1 MIQKIATPILIVG
14 ALALVAVFGA
24 LTYQNVAAQEETPAP
39 TTPSREMP
47 GKGMRGGHFG
57 QTDEDLAAALGI
69 TVDELGAAEEKAAA
83 EALKQ
88 AVEAGLLTQEQ
99 ADQMAERGLSGRHIQ
114 GLGRLDESAI
124 DYKALLADALGISV
138 EKLEA
143 AQEAAQ
149 TAALERSVEE
159 GALTQE
165 QADLMKARE
174 ALFGSEKFQASMQS
188 AFETAVAQAVEDG
201 LITQAQADQIL
212 AESAGKSLFGRGGF
226 DRVPGGRRGGRPG
239 HPGFDILPDAQPE
252 TDDAT
257 SSDL

>member
-1 MIQKIATPILIVG
+1 MIRKFATPILIVG

-24 LTYQNVAAQEETPAP
+24 LTYKTVAAQEETPAP

-47 GKGMRGGHFG
+47 GKDMRGGRVG
-57 QTDEDLAAALGI
+57 QTNEDLADALGI
-69 TVDELGAAEEKAAA
+69 TADELEAAEETAAA

-114 GLGRLDESAI
+114 GLSRLDEGSI

-149 TAALERSVEE
+149 AAALERAVEE
-159 GALTQE
+159 GILTQE
-165 QADLMKARE
+165 QADLMKARQT
-174 ALFGSEKFQASMQS
+174 LYGSDKFQASMQS
-188 AFETAVAQAVEDG
+188 AFEMAVAQAVEDG
-201 LITQAQADQIL
+201 LISQAQADQIL
-212 AESAGKSLFGRGGF
+212 AEYSGKSLFGRGGF
-226 DRVPGGRRGGRPG
+226 DRGPGGGRGGRPG
-239 HPGFDILPDAQPE
+239 HSGFETLPDAQPE
-252 TDDAT
+252 PDDAT
-257 SSDL
+257 NSDL